1 MAGKKPCHLFQLGR
15 CKNGNGC
22 KYAHVKDP
30 KFKRKACINFA
41 KGTCRRGKTCT
52 YSHDQADIDLWR
64 ASNDQATTAN
74 ASGPSHVDNSQTVFK
89 NWRYNIPQEIGTPT
103 PLGPN
108 LGRFFKQAA
117 ELIDGDA
124 GRMQEVIVLLASEGG
139 VQRIIELLEQPL
151 DKVHPDILTRLFDS
165 QIIHFLQV
173 ITHKN
178 VMASAI
184 LKSRLTT
191 IYNIVWG
198 EGGQQ
203 AIKLF
208 SAVAQHLQ
216 TLRLMGQEEGSST
229 NTTAIHAIECA
240 LTALDKLI
248 EVNTSAQVHDG
259 LKRVVEAFAIL
270 FNEPM
275 TDEVRFAVKPSQ
287 RHLRRAEQR
296 LGLGQAIP
304 TQSEGKQHNGD
315 RASFTLERPGP
326 GRLNID
332 GVPRHDNDN
341 VDIRENSI
349 LPTTLEIQF
358 AGAEYLPLADP
369 TQWHIGGLE
378 GLLDRHF
385 RLLRA
390 DTVGQ
395 LRDTAKTELARLLSP
410 EVRDPSQ
417 QNEQRTS
424 RAFVY
429 GNATIVDVTFTSR
442 SGIELATSFDQPKN
456 VQRKNKNE
464 RKDWWQTSKRLSD
477 DALVCL
483 LSSLGSAIFLTVVP
497 EPKPPKKD
505 ATKGEQQVPIHKQYD
520 LWSDEQRAHVIV
532 KPAQKDG
539 IGLILS
545 ELSSGGNAHLSLVE
559 FPGVLLPAFQPTLRA
574 MQRLSETLEVPFADI
589 LAPVSTTAN
598 PTRDVDIQPPNY
610 ATRPGFQFDLSAVT
624 TDGEALRFAPG
635 REIEGAAAELA
646 QYSSL
651 DHGQAEAVVSSL
663 SRSLA
668 LIQGPP
674 GTGKSYTGVQLI
686 KILLSHKKAC
696 NLGPILCVCF
706 TNHALDQSLERLLDE
721 GVSNIVRI
729 GGRSKSDRLADVNLR
744 EVVQR
749 LDLTKTEKSERFR
762 LTKEVED
769 EVTELKLILRSMS
782 ELGSQSSIEEY
793 LREWHPRH
801 HHQLFSNI
809 DEEGF
814 ITVNRHQGS
823 ELQQWLNAV
832 PWDQEKRR
840 PVAELENADL
850 HQMTARERRRLY
862 RSWTSK
868 AANRVRNKFDR
879 ALGAYDKA
887 KEELDGIR
895 TETDQ
900 RVLRQANIIG
910 ITTSGLARNLDLLRR
925 VNAKVLLCEEAG
937 EVLESH
943 LLTALL
949 PSVEHAILIGDHQ
962 QLRPHVQNY
971 DLSTESRGGAQYAL
985 DVSLFER
992 LVQPQ
997 DILAHPLP
1005 FCRLQVQRRMH
1016 PSISQLVQE
1025 TLYPDLQNAEIVNSI
1040 PDVVGMRRRLF
1051 WMHHEQIED
1060 HAGDGLNTS
1069 HTNSYEVEM
1078 TAALVKHLVH
1088 QGVYKSDEIAVITPY
1103 LGQLRLL
1110 RRKLASSFEIVL
1122 NERDDEELLKDASN
1136 GIEGDPPSTDVPLRR
1151 PSVAR
1156 GTLLNALRIA
1166 TVDNFQGE
1174 EAKVVV
1180 ISLVRSNKERKPGFL
1195 KTPNRINVLLSRAQH
1210 GMYVIGNSDTI
1221 TGDAG
1226 SKAGSVEMWQ
1236 NVLDIFRTNGN
1247 FGTALELC
1255 CPRHQDTPMSVR
1267 QPSDFVR
1274 LSPEAGCNL
1283 LCDQKLSCGHACAK
1297 PPVMAKKSARPVQLS
1312 AKPVVFTVRV
1322 ARHAVSL
1329 APLVLKSTVA
1339 PVALTAFNAVCPV
1352 PLPAIGFLARRD
1364 ARELFP
1370 AAAVVL
1376 HMDGTMD
1383 IAAHYEIDPLTG
1395 AFTALKSTSEPFSSQ
1410 ELKTCPECRGSLR
1423 SINRYG
1429 RIVRRALL
1437 DEGAK
1442 KLTAWANRT
1451 HHDLSERLA
1460 NDQCRLLDSLEKA
1473 RKPNQDVKL
1482 TNSIDDQLREVK
1494 RLKYSNRY
1502 RQTFAIRTAVKNFSD
1517 RLVVDEQPYQRVRD
1531 LVETRR
1537 RQQLAS
1543 GSATDIAEFSFAS
1556 EELQLHEHLQATIL
1570 LVRTEIVILSD
1581 VIAMHDKAN
1590 GPMKGILKLQFNA
1603 NRLQCTELAEEAART
1618 VNVRQEAEAHIFWA
1632 RFAAMECGTSTATE
1646 DEGDADVSDH
1656 LERLRDKAI
1665 THLDTAEAI
1674 CKRFTASEPDPTS
1687 GLSDELAE
1695 VRRMLDEGISSSE
1708 MRMVVAAMAKEFRGT
1723 GHWYRCVNGHP
1734 FTVGECGMPMQLAR
1748 CPTCGEGIG
1757 GQHHRPTAGVQHAN
1771 DIEERFG
1778 RMAI

>member
-1 MAGKKPCHLFQLGR
+1 
-15 CKNGNGC
+15 
-22 KYAHVKDP
+22 
-30 KFKRKACINFA
+30 
-41 KGTCRRGKTCT
+41 
-52 YSHDQADIDLWR
+52 
-64 ASNDQATTAN
+64 
-74 ASGPSHVDNSQTVFK
+74 
-89 NWRYNIPQEIGTPT
+89 
-103 PLGPN
+103 
-108 LGRFFKQAA
+108 
-117 ELIDGDA
+117 
-124 GRMQEVIVLLASEGG
+124 
-139 VQRIIELLEQPL
+139 
-151 DKVHPDILTRLFDS
+151 
-165 QIIHFLQV
+165 
-173 ITHKN
+173 
-178 VMASAI
+178 
-184 LKSRLTT
+184 
-191 IYNIVWG
+191 
-198 EGGQQ
+198 
-203 AIKLF
+203 
-208 SAVAQHLQ
+208 
-216 TLRLMGQEEGSST
+216 
-229 NTTAIHAIECA
+229 
-240 LTALDKLI
+240 
-248 EVNTSAQVHDG
+248 
-259 LKRVVEAFAIL
+259 
-270 FNEPM
+270 
-275 TDEVRFAVKPSQ
+275 
-287 RHLRRAEQR
+287 
-296 LGLGQAIP
+296 
-304 TQSEGKQHNGD
+304 
-315 RASFTLERPGP
+315 
-326 GRLNID
+326 
-332 GVPRHDNDN
+332 
-341 VDIRENSI
+341 
-349 LPTTLEIQF
+349 
-358 AGAEYLPLADP
+358 
-369 TQWHIGGLE
+369 
-378 GLLDRHF
+378 
-385 RLLRA
+385 
-390 DTVGQ
+390 
-395 LRDTAKTELARLLSP
+395 
-410 EVRDPSQ
+410 
-417 QNEQRTS
+417 
-424 RAFVY
+424 
-429 GNATIVDVTFTSR
+429 
-442 SGIELATSFDQPKN
+442 
-456 VQRKNKNE
+456 
-464 RKDWWQTSKRLSD
+464 
-477 DALVCL
+477 CL
-483 LSSLGSAIFLTVVP
+483 LSSLGSAIFFTVVP
-497 EPKPPKKD
+497 EPKNPKKD
-505 ATKGEQQVPIHKQYD
+505 AAKGEQQTSIHKQYD
-520 LWSDEQRAHVIV
+520 LWSNGQRAHVIV
-532 KPAQKDG
+532 KPAQQDG
-539 IGLILS
+539 IEAIFR
-545 ELSSGGNAHLSLVE
+545 ELSSSGNARSSLVE

-574 MQRLSETLEVPFADI
+574 MQRLTETLEVPFAEI
-589 LAPVSTTAN
+589 LAPVSTTDN
-598 PTRDVDIQPPNY
+598 PTRDVEIHPPNY

-624 TDGEALRFAPG
+624 KNGKALRFTPG
-635 REIEGAAAELA
+635 RDIEGAAAELA

-651 DHGQAEAVVSSL
+651 DYGQAEAVVSSL

-686 KILLSHKKAC
+686 KILLAHKKAC

-729 GGRSKSDRLADVNLR
+729 GGRSKSDRLASVNLR
-744 EVVQR
+744 EVAQR

-762 LTKEVED
+762 LIKEVED

-793 LREWHPRH
+793 LREWQPQH
-801 HHQLFSNI
+801 HHQIFSDI

-832 PWDQEKRR
+832 PWDQKKRR

-850 HQMTARERRRLY
+850 HQMTARERRLLY
-862 RSWTSK
+862 RDWTAK
-868 AANRVRNKFDR
+868 AAHKVHEKFDR
-879 ALGAYDKA
+879 AFTEYNNA
-887 KEELDGIR
+887 KEQQDDIR

-971 DLSTESRGGAQYAL
+971 DLSTESHGGTQYAL

-1025 TLYPDLQNAEIVNSI
+1025 TLYPDLQNAESVNSI

-1060 HAGDGLNTS
+1060 NAGDGLNTS

-1122 NERDDEELLKDASN
+1122 NERDDEELLKDAGN

-1180 ISLVRSNKERKPGFL
+1180 ISLVRSNRERKPGFL

-1210 GMYVIGNSDTI
+1210 GMYIIGNSGTI
-1221 TGDAG
+1221 TGDPG
-1226 SKAGSVEMWQ
+1226 SKAGSVQMWE

-1255 CPRHQDTPMSVR
+1255 CPRHQDTPMSVQ

-1274 LSPEAGCNL
+1274 LSPEAGCSL

-1297 PPVMAKKSARPVQLS
+1297 LPATAKKTARPVQPS

-1329 APLVLKSTVA
+1329 APPVLKSTVA
-1339 PVALTAFNAVCPV
+1339 PVVLTAFNAVCPV

-1364 ARELFP
+1364 AREPFP
-1370 AAAVVL
+1370 AAAVVPR
-1376 HMDGTMD
+1376 MDGTMD
-1383 IAAHYEIDPLTG
+1383 MAAHYEIDPLTG

-1410 ELKTCPECRGSLR
+1410 ELKTCPECRGSLG

-1460 NDQCRLLDSLEKA
+1460 NDQCRLLDSLEMA
-1473 RKPNQDVKL
+1473 RKPSQNVKL

-1543 GSATDIAEFSFAS
+1543 SSATDIAEFSFAS
-1556 EELQLHEHLQATIL
+1556 EELQLHEHLQAMLL

-1590 GPMKGILKLQFNA
+1590 GPVKGILKLQFDA

-1632 RFAAMECGTSTATE
+1632 RFAAMECGTSMATE
-1646 DEGDADVSDH
+1646 EEGDADVSDD

-1674 CKRFTASEPDPTS
+1674 CKRFTANEPGPTS
-1687 GLSDELAE
+1687 GLSNELAE

-1734 FTVGECGMPMQLAR
+1734 FTVGEC
-1748 CPTCGEGIG
+1748 
-1757 GQHHRPTAGVQHAN
+1757 
-1771 DIEERFG
+1771 
-1778 RMAI
+1778 

>member
-1 MAGKKPCHLFQLGR
+1 MAGKKKPCHLFQLGQ

-30 KFKRKACINFA
+30 SFKRKACINFA
-41 KGTCRRGKTCT
+41 KGKCHRGKACT
-52 YSHDQADIDLWR
+52 YSHDRADIDLWK
-64 ASNDQATTAN
+64 ASNDQATTAG
-74 ASGPSHVDNSQTVFK
+74 ASGPSHVDNAEAVFK
-89 NWRYNIPQEIGTPT
+89 NWRHNIPQAVGTST

-108 LGRFFKQAA
+108 LGRFFKQAV
-117 ELIDGDA
+117 ELLDSDA
-124 GRMQEVIVLLASEGG
+124 GRMQVVIVLLASEGG
-139 VQRIIELLEQPL
+139 VQRILELLEQPL
-151 DKVHPDILTRLFDS
+151 DKVHLDILARLFNS
-165 QIIHFLQV
+165 QIIHFLEV
-173 ITHKN
+173 ITHKH

-184 LKSRLTT
+184 LRPRLTT

-198 EGGQQ
+198 QDGEQ

-216 TLRLMGQEEGSST
+216 TLSLIRQGEESSMD
-229 NTTAIHAIECA
+229 TTTIHAIECA
-240 LTALDKLI
+240 LAALDKLI
-248 EVNTSAQVHDG
+248 EVNTEAQVHDG
-259 LKRVVEAFAIL
+259 LKAVAEAFAIL
-270 FNEPM
+270 FKEPM

-287 RHLRRAEQR
+287 RYLRRAEQR

-304 TQSEGKQHNGD
+304 TQSEGKQHIGE
-315 RASFTLERPGP
+315 RAFFTLERPGP
-326 GRLNID
+326 GKLNID
-332 GVPRHDNDN
+332 GVSRHDNDH
-341 VDIRENSI
+341 VDIREISI

-358 AGAEYLPLADP
+358 DAGAEYLPLADP
-369 TQWHIGGLE
+369 TQWHLGGLE

-395 LRDTAKTELARLLSP
+395 LRDTAKTELARLQSP

-417 QNEQRTS
+417 RNKQKTS

-429 GNATIVDVTFTSR
+429 GNATIVDATSTSR
-442 SGIELATSFDQPKN
+442 NGIEFAISFDQPKN

-464 RKDWWQTSKRLSD
+464 RKDWWQNSKRLSD
-477 DALVCL
+477 DALICL

-497 EPKPPKKD
+497 EPRNPKKD
-505 ATKGEQQVPIHKQYD
+505 ATKGEQEIPIHKQYD
-520 LWSDEQRAHVIV
+520 LWSDGQRAHVIV
-532 KPAQKDG
+532 KPAQQDG
-539 IGLILS
+539 IHPMLS

-574 MQRLSETLEVPFADI
+574 MQRLSATLEVPFADV

-598 PTRDVDIQPPNY
+598 PTRDIEIQPPNY
-610 ATRPGFQFDLSAVT
+610 ATRPGFEFDFSAVT
-624 TDGEALRFAPG
+624 TGGEALRFTPG
-635 REIEGAAAELA
+635 RDIEGVAAELA
-646 QYSSL
+646 RHSSL
-651 DHGQAEAVVSSL
+651 DHGQARAVVSSL

-686 KILLSHKKAC
+686 KILLAHKKAC

-769 EVTELKLILRSMS
+769 EVNELKLILRSMS

-793 LREWHPRH
+793 LREWHPQH

-832 PWDQEKRR
+832 PWDQKKRR
-840 PVAELENADL
+840 PIAELETADL

-862 RSWTSK
+862 RDWTAK
-868 AANRVRNKFDR
+868 AANKVRDKLYTALAAYNKV
-879 ALGAYDKA
+879 
-887 KEELDGIR
+887 KEELDNIR

-1025 TLYPDLQNAEIVNSI
+1025 TLYPDLQNAESVNSL

-1051 WMHHEQIED
+1051 WMHHEQPEN
-1060 HAGDGLNTS
+1060 HAGDGLSTS

-1122 NERDDEELLKDASN
+1122 NERDDDELLKDAGN
-1136 GIEGDPPSTDVPLRR
+1136 EIEGDLPSTDAPLRR
-1151 PSVAR
+1151 TPVAR
-1156 GTLLNALRIA
+1156 GTLLSALRIA

-1174 EAKVVV
+1174 EAKVVI

-1210 GMYVIGNSDTI
+1210 GMYIIGNSDTI
-1221 TGDAG
+1221 TGDPG
-1226 SKAGSVEMWQ
+1226 SKGGSVEMWE
-1236 NVLDIFRTNGN
+1236 NVLDIFRANGN

-1255 CPRHQDTPMSVR
+1255 CPRHQDTPMSVQ

-1274 LSPEAGCNL
+1274 LSPEAGCDL
-1283 LCDQKLSCGHACAK
+1283 LCDQKLSCGHACTSKCHSDMLHNADPSKVQCQVPVTWTVPGCEHQVKEPCSTDVYGDDYKCRAIAYGRLPVSIGAK
-1297 PPVMAKKSARPVQLS
+1297 LPATAKKTAHPAQPS
-1312 AKPVVFTVRV
+1312 AKRAVFTVRV

-1329 APLVLKSTVA
+1329 VPPVLKSTVA
-1339 PVALTAFNAVCPV
+1339 PVALTAFNAACPV
-1352 PLPAIGFLARRD
+1352 PHRAIGFHARRD
-1364 ARELFP
+1364 ARGPFP
-1370 AAAVVL
+1370 AAAAVPRYVAKHAHQVL
-1376 HMDGTMD
+1376 S
-1383 IAAHYEIDPLTG
+1383 A
-1395 AFTALKSTSEPFSSQ
+1395 KS
-1410 ELKTCPECRGSLR
+1410 
-1423 SINRYG
+1423 
-1429 RIVRRALL
+1429 
-1437 DEGAK
+1437 
-1442 KLTAWANRT
+1442 
-1451 HHDLSERLA
+1451 
-1460 NDQCRLLDSLEKA
+1460 
-1473 RKPNQDVKL
+1473 
-1482 TNSIDDQLREVK
+1482 
-1494 RLKYSNRY
+1494 
-1502 RQTFAIRTAVKNFSD
+1502 
-1517 RLVVDEQPYQRVRD
+1517 
-1531 LVETRR
+1531 
-1537 RQQLAS
+1537 
-1543 GSATDIAEFSFAS
+1543 
-1556 EELQLHEHLQATIL
+1556 
-1570 LVRTEIVILSD
+1570 
-1581 VIAMHDKAN
+1581 
-1590 GPMKGILKLQFNA
+1590 
-1603 NRLQCTELAEEAART
+1603 
-1618 VNVRQEAEAHIFWA
+1618 
-1632 RFAAMECGTSTATE
+1632 
-1646 DEGDADVSDH
+1646 
-1656 LERLRDKAI
+1656 
-1665 THLDTAEAI
+1665 
-1674 CKRFTASEPDPTS
+1674 
-1687 GLSDELAE
+1687 
-1695 VRRMLDEGISSSE
+1695 
-1708 MRMVVAAMAKEFRGT
+1708 MAQS
-1723 GHWYRCVNGHP
+1723 
-1734 FTVGECGMPMQLAR
+1734 M
-1748 CPTCGEGIG
+1748 
-1757 GQHHRPTAGVQHAN
+1757 
-1771 DIEERFG
+1771 
-1778 RMAI
+1778 

>member
-22 KYAHVKDP
+22 KYAHVKDA

-41 KGTCRRGKTCT
+41 KGTCHRGKTCT
-52 YSHDQADIDLWR
+52 YSHDQADIELWR

-74 ASGPSHVDNSQTVFK
+74 ASGPSHVNNSQTVFK

-103 PLGPN
+103 PLGSN

-151 DKVHPDILTRLFDS
+151 DKVHPDIFTRLFDS

-184 LKSRLTT
+184 LRPRLTT

-259 LKRVVEAFAIL
+259 LKRVAEAFAIL

-287 RHLRRAEQR
+287 RHLRRAEKR

-315 RASFTLERPGP
+315 RAFFTLERPGP

-341 VDIRENSI
+341 VDIREISI

-417 QNEQRTS
+417 QNKQRTS

-442 SGIELATSFDQPKN
+442 NGIELAIGFDQPKN

-497 EPKPPKKD
+497 EPKTPKKD

-520 LWSDEQRAHVIV
+520 LRSDEQRAHVIV

-574 MQRLSETLEVPFADI
+574 MQRLSETLEVPFADV

-598 PTRDVDIQPPNY
+598 PTRDVEIQAPNY
-610 ATRPGFQFDLSAVT
+610 ATRPDFQFDLSAVT
-624 TDGEALRFAPG
+624 TGGKVLRFTPG
-635 REIEGAAAELA
+635 RDVESVAAELA

-686 KILLSHKKAC
+686 KILLAHKKSC

-706 TNHALDQSLERLLDE
+706 TNHALDQSLERLVDE

-729 GGRSKSDRLADVNLR
+729 GGRSNSDRLADINLR

-782 ELGSQSSIEEY
+782 ELGS
-793 LREWHPRH
+793 
-801 HHQLFSNI
+801 
-809 DEEGF
+809 
-814 ITVNRHQGS
+814 
-823 ELQQWLNAV
+823 
-832 PWDQEKRR
+832 
-840 PVAELENADL
+840 
-850 HQMTARERRRLY
+850 
-862 RSWTSK
+862 
-868 AANRVRNKFDR
+868 
-879 ALGAYDKA
+879 
-887 KEELDGIR
+887 
-895 TETDQ
+895 
-900 RVLRQANIIG
+900 
-910 ITTSGLARNLDLLRR
+910 
-925 VNAKVLLCEEAG
+925 
-937 EVLESH
+937 
-943 LLTALL
+943 
-949 PSVEHAILIGDHQ
+949 PS
-962 QLRPHVQNY
+962 
-971 DLSTESRGGAQYAL
+971 
-985 DVSLFER
+985 
-992 LVQPQ
+992 
-997 DILAHPLP
+997 
-1005 FCRLQVQRRMH
+1005 
-1016 PSISQLVQE
+1016 
-1025 TLYPDLQNAEIVNSI
+1025 
-1040 PDVVGMRRRLF
+1040 
-1051 WMHHEQIED
+1051 
-1060 HAGDGLNTS
+1060 
-1069 HTNSYEVEM
+1069 
-1078 TAALVKHLVH
+1078 
-1088 QGVYKSDEIAVITPY
+1088 
-1103 LGQLRLL
+1103 
-1110 RRKLASSFEIVL
+1110 
-1122 NERDDEELLKDASN
+1122 
-1136 GIEGDPPSTDVPLRR
+1136 
-1151 PSVAR
+1151 
-1156 GTLLNALRIA
+1156 
-1166 TVDNFQGE
+1166 
-1174 EAKVVV
+1174 
-1180 ISLVRSNKERKPGFL
+1180 
-1195 KTPNRINVLLSRAQH
+1195 
-1210 GMYVIGNSDTI
+1210 
-1221 TGDAG
+1221 
-1226 SKAGSVEMWQ
+1226 
-1236 NVLDIFRTNGN
+1236 
-1247 FGTALELC
+1247 
-1255 CPRHQDTPMSVR
+1255 
-1267 QPSDFVR
+1267 
-1274 LSPEAGCNL
+1274 
-1283 LCDQKLSCGHACAK
+1283 
-1297 PPVMAKKSARPVQLS
+1297 
-1312 AKPVVFTVRV
+1312 
-1322 ARHAVSL
+1322 
-1329 APLVLKSTVA
+1329 
-1339 PVALTAFNAVCPV
+1339 
-1352 PLPAIGFLARRD
+1352 
-1364 ARELFP
+1364 
-1370 AAAVVL
+1370 
-1376 HMDGTMD
+1376 
-1383 IAAHYEIDPLTG
+1383 
-1395 AFTALKSTSEPFSSQ
+1395 
-1410 ELKTCPECRGSLR
+1410 
-1423 SINRYG
+1423 
-1429 RIVRRALL
+1429 
-1437 DEGAK
+1437 
-1442 KLTAWANRT
+1442 
-1451 HHDLSERLA
+1451 
-1460 NDQCRLLDSLEKA
+1460 
-1473 RKPNQDVKL
+1473 
-1482 TNSIDDQLREVK
+1482 
-1494 RLKYSNRY
+1494 
-1502 RQTFAIRTAVKNFSD
+1502 
-1517 RLVVDEQPYQRVRD
+1517 
-1531 LVETRR
+1531 
-1537 RQQLAS
+1537 
-1543 GSATDIAEFSFAS
+1543 
-1556 EELQLHEHLQATIL
+1556 
-1570 LVRTEIVILSD
+1570 
-1581 VIAMHDKAN
+1581 
-1590 GPMKGILKLQFNA
+1590 
-1603 NRLQCTELAEEAART
+1603 
-1618 VNVRQEAEAHIFWA
+1618 
-1632 RFAAMECGTSTATE
+1632 
-1646 DEGDADVSDH
+1646 
-1656 LERLRDKAI
+1656 
-1665 THLDTAEAI
+1665 
-1674 CKRFTASEPDPTS
+1674 
-1687 GLSDELAE
+1687 
-1695 VRRMLDEGISSSE
+1695 
-1708 MRMVVAAMAKEFRGT
+1708 
-1723 GHWYRCVNGHP
+1723 
-1734 FTVGECGMPMQLAR
+1734 
-1748 CPTCGEGIG
+1748 
-1757 GQHHRPTAGVQHAN
+1757 
-1771 DIEERFG
+1771 
-1778 RMAI
+1778 

>member
-41 KGTCRRGKTCT
+41 KGTCHRGKTCT

-64 ASNDQATTAN
+64 ASNDQATTAS
-74 ASGPSHVDNSQTVFK
+74 ASGPSHVNNSQAVFK
-89 NWRYNIPQEIGTPT
+89 NWRYNIQQEIGTPT

-117 ELIDGDA
+117 ELIDLDA

-184 LKSRLTT
+184 LKPRLTT

-216 TLRLMGQEEGSST
+216 TLRLMGQEEESST

-259 LKRVVEAFAIL
+259 LKRVAEAFAIL

-315 RASFTLERPGP
+315 SAFFTLERPGP

-341 VDIRENSI
+341 VDIREISI

-358 AGAEYLPLADP
+358 TGAEYLPLADP

-410 EVRDPSQ
+410 EVRDSSQ
-417 QNEQRTS
+417 QNKQRTS

-442 SGIELATSFDQPKN
+442 SGIELAISFDQPKN

-464 RKDWWQTSKRLSD
+464 RKDWWQTSKRLND

-532 KPAQKDG
+532 KPAQQDG

-545 ELSSGGNAHLSLVE
+545 ELSSRGNAHLSLVE

-574 MQRLSETLEVPFADI
+574 MQRLSETLEVPFADV

-598 PTRDVDIQPPNY
+598 PTRDVEIQAPNY
-610 ATRPGFQFDLSAVT
+610 ATRPDFQFDLSAVT
-624 TDGEALRFAPG
+624 TGEKVLRFTPG
-635 REIEGAAAELA
+635 RDVESVAAELA

-686 KILLSHKKAC
+686 KILLAHKKSC

-706 TNHALDQSLERLLDE
+706 TNHALDQSLERLVDE

-729 GGRSKSDRLADVNLR
+729 GGRSKSDRLADINLR

-782 ELGSQSSIEEY
+782 ELGSPSSIEEY
-793 LREWHPRH
+793 LREWHPQH

-832 PWDQEKRR
+832 PWDQGKRR
-840 PVAELENADL
+840 PVTELENADL

-862 RSWTSK
+862 RDWAAK
-868 AANRVRNKFDR
+868 AVHKVHEKFDR
-879 ALGAYDKA
+879 ALTEYNKA
-887 KEELDGIR
+887 KQQLDDIR

-949 PSVEHAILIGDHQ
+949 PSVEHVVLIGDHQ

-997 DILAHPLP
+997 DILTHPLP

-1025 TLYPDLQNAEIVNSI
+1025 TLYPDLQNAETVNSI
-1040 PDVVGMRRRLF
+1040 PDVVGMRRRLS
-1051 WMHHEQIED
+1051 WMHHEQLED
-1060 HAGDGLNTS
+1060 RAGDGLSTS

-1122 NERDDEELLKDASN
+1122 NERDDDELLKDAGN
-1136 GIEGDPPSTDVPLRR
+1136 EIEGDPPSTEVPLCR

-1156 GTLLNALRIA
+1156 GTLLSALRIA

-1210 GMYVIGNSDTI
+1210 GMYIIENSDTI
-1221 TGDAG
+1221 TGDPG
-1226 SKAGSVEMWQ
+1226 SKAGSVEMWE
-1236 NVLDIFRTNGN
+1236 NVLDIFRKNGN

-1255 CPRHQDTPMSVR
+1255 CPRHQDTPMSVQ

-1283 LCDQKLSCGHACAK
+1283 LCKEKLSCGHACTSKCHSDMLHNAVFCSKPCYRNRAK
-1297 PPVMAKKSARPVQLS
+1297 LPATAKKSARRVQPS

-1339 PVALTAFNAVCPV
+1339 PVVLTAFNAVYPV

-1364 ARELFP
+1364 ARKLFP
-1370 AAAVVL
+1370 AAAVVPQ
-1376 HMDGTMD
+1376 
-1383 IAAHYEIDPLTG
+1383 Y
-1395 AFTALKSTSEPFSSQ
+1395 
-1410 ELKTCPECRGSLR
+1410 
-1423 SINRYG
+1423 
-1429 RIVRRALL
+1429 
-1437 DEGAK
+1437 
-1442 KLTAWANRT
+1442 
-1451 HHDLSERLA
+1451 
-1460 NDQCRLLDSLEKA
+1460 
-1473 RKPNQDVKL
+1473 
-1482 TNSIDDQLREVK
+1482 
-1494 RLKYSNRY
+1494 
-1502 RQTFAIRTAVKNFSD
+1502 AVKH
-1517 RLVVDEQPYQRVRD
+1517 V
-1531 LVETRR
+1531 
-1537 RQQLAS
+1537 
-1543 GSATDIAEFSFAS
+1543 
-1556 EELQLHEHLQATIL
+1556 
-1570 LVRTEIVILSD
+1570 
-1581 VIAMHDKAN
+1581 
-1590 GPMKGILKLQFNA
+1590 
-1603 NRLQCTELAEEAART
+1603 
-1618 VNVRQEAEAHIFWA
+1618 
-1632 RFAAMECGTSTATE
+1632 
-1646 DEGDADVSDH
+1646 
-1656 LERLRDKAI
+1656 LRAI
-1665 THLDTAEAI
+1665 SV
-1674 CKRFTASEPDPTS
+1674 KSMVQS
-1687 GLSDELAE
+1687 
-1695 VRRMLDEGISSSE
+1695 ISS
-1708 MRMVVAAMAKEFRGT
+1708 
-1723 GHWYRCVNGHP
+1723 
-1734 FTVGECGMPMQLAR
+1734 L
-1748 CPTCGEGIG
+1748 
-1757 GQHHRPTAGVQHAN
+1757 
-1771 DIEERFG
+1771 
-1778 RMAI
+1778 